1 MGQLLLAGARSGPR
15 DFPRLHVKPD
25 GRRGPLT
32 GCSTQKRLVARLEGL
47 LCESDRPPLCPRL
60 ALAAYATRRL
70 RDETGHSQN
79 SAARTPHPAQVVQGW
94 CAD

>member
-32 GCSTQKRLVARLEGL
+32 GCMHTKTAGRSFGRTALRVGPPAA
-47 LCESDRPPLCPRL
+47 LCSELML
-60 ALAAYATRRL
+60 FATRDEM
-70 RDETGHSQN
+70 RDATGAPRI
-79 SAARTPHPAQVVQGW
+79 AAHERRIPRRS
-94 CAD
+94 

>member
-32 GCSTQKRLVARLEGL
+32 GCNTQETAGRSFGRTALRVGPPAE
-47 LCESDRPPLCPRL
+47 LCSQLML
-60 ALAAYATRRL
+60 FATIDEM

-79 SAARTPHPAQVVQGW
+79 STARTPHPAQVVQGW